1 MSKNNKLI
9 VLGSVFVAAILF
21 AGACCGAK
29 VFKNEDAFALNLSTE
44 ELTKRT
50 DSNYLINVNLLDVN
64 SPEYLALQDGDK
76 QALKHLVKAADILE
90 NIQLQLDNRDN
101 IAFREYL
108 VNEVKKGN
116 KELLDQINKSIKKMK
131 EDGKIN
137 ELAAKYADATN
148 S

>member
-1 MSKNNKLI
+1 MKGFFMSKNNKLI

-29 VFKNEDAFALNLSTE
+29 VFKNDDAFALNLSTE

-64 SPEYLALQDGDK
+64 SPEYLALQEGDK
-76 QALKHLVKAADILE
+76 KALKHLVKAADILE

-101 IAFREYL
+101 IAFKQYL
-108 VNEVKKGN
+108 IEEVAKGN
-116 KELLDQINKSIKKMK
+116 
-131 EDGKIN
+131 
-137 ELAAKYADATN
+137 
-148 S
+148 